1 MRRRPTPRGG
11 FTLVELMVA
20 STLAAVLMAAVLS
33 TFTFMGRN
41 LARLSSYQ
49 ALEAESRK
57 ALNYLRRDFAVAQAV
72 KRGTTPTSS
81 TVTLVLPS
89 GEVTYTYNTASRN
102 LRRQSTF
109 GANADFTL
117 LRNSACECTS
127 FAFAYYTTTDG
138 DPTAQTSPTTNVPYS
153 IKQIEVRFAVASPT
167 TWSTQTR
174 THYEAASPRFL
185 LRNRQ
190 ATDGT

>member
-1 MRRRPTPRGG
+1 MRRPSTPRGG

-20 STLAAVLMAAVLS
+20 STLAAILMAAVLS

-49 ALEAESRK
+49 ALETESRK
-57 ALNYLRRDFAVAQAV
+57 ALNYLRRDLAVAQTV

-81 TVTLVLPS
+81 AVTLVLPA
-89 GEVTYTYNTASRN
+89 GEVTYTYDTASRN

-109 GANADFTL
+109 GANSDLTL
-117 LRNSACECTS
+117 LRTSSCECPS
-127 FAFAYYTTTDG
+127 FAFSYFTTTDG
-138 DPTAQTSPTTNVPYS
+138 APTAQAAPSTNVPYS
-153 IKQIEVRFAVASPT
+153 IKQIEVRFAVESPT
-167 TWSTQTR
+167 TWSAQTR
-174 THYEAASPRFL
+174 TRYEAASPRFL